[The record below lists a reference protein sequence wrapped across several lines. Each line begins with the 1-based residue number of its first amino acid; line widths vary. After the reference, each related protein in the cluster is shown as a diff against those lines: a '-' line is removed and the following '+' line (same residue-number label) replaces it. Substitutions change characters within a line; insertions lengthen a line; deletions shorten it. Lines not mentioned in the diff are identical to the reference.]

1 MGQIL
6 RKSHF
11 VRVNGVLLYCSL
23 LEDQNTSDHHETNS
37 FLEFASKQALLSALR
52 KNEIEGIFMDKYMA
66 SYMLYKQNDSN
77 FKVFKDY
84 EEKIPYELAY
94 RDSPLFRDAFERETC
109 ARNLL
114 QKSFVDSYLMKYLKP
129 VVVGI
134 IHTSVI
140 FMVV

>member
-1 MGQIL
+1 
-6 RKSHF
+6 
-11 VRVNGVLLYCSL
+11 
-23 LEDQNTSDHHETNS
+23 
-37 FLEFASKQALLSALR
+37 
-52 KNEIEGIFMDKYMA
+52 MDKYMA

-94 RDSPLFRDAFERETC
+94 RDSLLFRDAFERETC